1 MSIYVQ
7 PSAAST
13 NPGKPG
19 SESVIPLAE
28 RKIVFGGIEGIL
40 RFHKESL
47 LPAME
52 TAGKEI
58 LAGTADPDGSISAQA
73 ARAMGDVFRSYN
85 PFMRQYSSY
94 INNFDNSLAR
104 MRTWTAET
112 PSSAHG
118 SPSAFGSA
126 SKPSSPAGGS
136 VQLATVSMGLGM
148 NSVAPNVTADSL
160 PTTRSNLTAA
170 QRKRIK
176 SFLKVSDGET
186 ELTISAAVC
195 IDPTVRSTLK
205 AICYFRFSASLGT
218 SCCLRI

>member
-1 MSIYVQ
+1 
-7 PSAAST
+7 
-13 NPGKPG
+13 
-19 SESVIPLAE
+19 
-28 RKIVFGGIEGIL
+28 
-40 RFHKESL
+40 
-47 LPAME
+47 ME

-118 SPSAFGSA
+118 SPSGFGTG

-148 NSVAPNVTADSL
+148 SSMAPTVTADSL

-176 SFLKVSDGET
+176 SFLKVSAIVML
-186 ELTISAAVC
+186 LTLSDAVC
-195 IDPTVRSTLK
+195 TARIAKSTWR
-205 AICYFRFSASLGT
+205 ATCFSRFSASRGT
-218 SCCLRI
+218 SCCLRILLCALLQRGISHTTLSTMQCRRFRRLRHRSMKRSANPNPAGGWFSK

>member
-1 MSIYVQ
+1 MRRTNIRRTERTYVRSLNELVSIYVQ
-7 PSAAST
+7 PSAMSI

-19 SESVIPLAE
+19 SESIIPMSE

-52 TAGKEI
+52 AAGKDI
-58 LAGTADPDGSISAQA
+58 LSGVPDTDGTLSAQA

-94 INNFDNSLAR
+94 INNFDNALAR
-104 MRTWTAET
+104 MRTWTSDA
-112 PSSAHG
+112 SSSNNG
-118 SPSAFGSA
+118 SPSGFGSS
-126 SKPSSPAGGS
+126 SKPSSPAASS

-148 NSVAPNVTADSL
+148 SSMAPTVTADAI

-176 SFLKVSDGET
+176 SFLKVS
-186 ELTISAAVC
+186 
-195 IDPTVRSTLK
+195 P
-205 AICYFRFSASLGT
+205 SLF
-218 SCCLRI
+218 